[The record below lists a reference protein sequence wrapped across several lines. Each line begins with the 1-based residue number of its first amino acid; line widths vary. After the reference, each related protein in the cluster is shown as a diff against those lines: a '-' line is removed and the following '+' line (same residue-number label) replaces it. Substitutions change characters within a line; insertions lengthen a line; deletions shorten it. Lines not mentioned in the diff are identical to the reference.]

1 MVWGLRRAC
10 VCVCVAARTFLA
22 EQAAAPWRRR
32 RPALQTLK
40 ALCVLAPRTTPRHAT
55 HHTRRPST
63 RHSKTLNAA
72 YGSPSKPSRSCFA
85 LMFGHAPTHP
95 SVRSAPCKNDSKGVV
110 KVCVHAASHRLN
122 AANTHIYTNNK
133 TLLAR
138 CCTPSPFRIIRFFG
152 WCERRQ
158 EVEEVGKRRYMCGV
172 CVCGCRSPAVVLMKQ
187 VEGFVCFHKRVN
199 AHIYTVKPAKQSKVK
214 RPVPALHRGGRVVCG
229 GG

>member
-1 MVWGLRRAC
+1 MC
-10 VCVCVAARTFLA
+10 VCVSRRARFW
-22 EQAAAPWRRR
+22 PSRRR
-32 RPALQTLK
+32 RPGGGAGQPFKRLRP
-40 ALCVLAPRTTPRHAT
+40 CVCSRRAPRHAT
-55 HHTRRPST
+55 PRTT

-95 SVRSAPCKNDSKGVV
+95 SVRKNDSKGVV
-110 KVCVHAASHRLN
+110 KVCVHAASRQ
-122 AANTHIYTNNK
+122 THIYTNNK